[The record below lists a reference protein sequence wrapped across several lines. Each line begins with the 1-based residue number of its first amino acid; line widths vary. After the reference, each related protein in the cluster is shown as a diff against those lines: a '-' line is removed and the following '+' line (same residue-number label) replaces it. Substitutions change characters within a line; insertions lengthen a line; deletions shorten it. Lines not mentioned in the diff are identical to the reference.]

1 MSGLPFNG
9 TAVWDSLSHL
19 VRRERN
25 WLYRQR
31 HPSHSQRITT
41 SGLVEYR
48 GTCCPSSVAHMPRY
62 GAAPRIRTRSI
73 TTFWDMITIISLRAY
88 NEKDLKGKERVVPPG
103 IEIPGIPA
111 RKLVMVCESP
121 SGLALG
127 RAGCRLAAVSHRPD
141 GQGRHGDVGRDGIH
155 HGSEADDDDR
165 HQPYPGPA
173 VRPLVTHAHVLRLSF
188 GPRRDWRGSVA
199 RRMPGGRFSSLLQ
212 DVHRR
217 RQSYRLR
224 WKRRRRRC

>member
-1 MSGLPFNG
+1 MSDLPFNG

-48 GTCCPSSVAHMPRY
+48 GTCRPSGVAHMPRY
-62 GAAPRIRTRSI
+62 GAAPRTCTRSI
-73 TTFWDMITIISLRAY
+73 TTFWDMIPIISLRAH

-111 RKLVMVCESP
+111 RKLVKLIASP
-121 SGLALG
+121 VLASCLG
-127 RAGCRLAAVSHRPD
+127 WRPRAGFSRPCILECMRGMVPFGRGRRLH
-141 GQGRHGDVGRDGIH
+141 
-155 HGSEADDDDR
+155 
-165 HQPYPGPA
+165 
-173 VRPLVTHAHVLRLSF
+173 VRV
-188 GPRRDWRGSVA
+188 
-199 RRMPGGRFSSLLQ
+199 
-212 DVHRR
+212 
-217 RQSYRLR
+217 
-224 WKRRRRRC
+224 

>member
-111 RKLVMVCESP
+111 RKLVTSTPATITSNSYLSPNPVTIMKES
-121 SGLALG
+121 
-127 RAGCRLAAVSHRPD
+127 
-141 GQGRHGDVGRDGIH
+141 
-155 HGSEADDDDR
+155 
-165 HQPYPGPA
+165 
-173 VRPLVTHAHVLRLSF
+173 
-188 GPRRDWRGSVA
+188 
-199 RRMPGGRFSSLLQ
+199 
-212 DVHRR
+212 
-217 RQSYRLR
+217 RLR
-224 WKRRRRRC
+224 YSPTS